1 MAYYKGFN
9 TIDNTFSSV
18 RTNDSELVKRD
29 ILNSFLILQGQ
40 KLMNP
45 TYGSILTAMAW
56 DPLTPELESVV
67 LEEVKNVISR
77 EPRVTINDIS
87 LTSYRHGIQVAVSL
101 NYVNSDLS
109 EELFVRF
116 NRDSQTIDIVNA
128 Y

>member
-87 LTSYRHGIQVAVSL
+87 LTSYKHGIQVAVSL

>member
-18 RTNDSELVKRD
+18 RINDAELVKRD

-45 TYGSILTAMAW
+45 TYGSTLTAMAF

-67 LEEVKNVISR
+67 LDEVKNVISR
-77 EPRVTINDIS
+77 EPRVTVNDIT
-87 LTSYRHGIQVAVSL
+87 LTSYKHGIQVAVSL